1 MNRTTWRLPRYL
13 YSLTYAFG
21 MWAALVSCSMAQY
34 EMMAAPDY
42 DHLVGKSFSESIYLG
57 RQDYKVI
64 RKTPTLEELEKR
76 RSDGCI
82 LVFGVRKKDDVIEYW
97 RIDSGVGSC
106 PTRKAP
112 LNR

>member
-1 MNRTTWRLPRYL
+1 
-13 YSLTYAFG
+13 
-21 MWAALVSCSMAQY
+21 MAQY
-34 EMMAAPDY
+34 EMMAAPNY
-42 DHLVGKSFSESIYLG
+42 DHLVGKRFSESVYMG
-57 RQDYKVI
+57 RRDFKI
-64 RKTPTLEELEKR
+64 TRETPALEEFEER

-82 LVFGVRKKDDVIEYW
+82 LVFGVRKKDDVIEFW

>member
-1 MNRTTWRLPRYL
+1 MKNN
-13 YSLTYAFG
+13 LTLTPGVLLCAT
-21 MWAALVSCSMAQY
+21 LVSCSMAQY
-34 EMMAAPDY
+34 EMMAAPNY
-42 DHLVGKSFSESIYLG
+42 DHLVGKSFFESIYLG

-64 RKTPTLEELEKR
+64 RKTPVLEELEKR